1 MLRASASV
9 ALRRSR
15 VPAARYMSAATT
27 VSTTTPLTTENA
39 AVVPSTL
46 SFTQTERI
54 FAAKSTAE
62 LVRAYAVFQTCQ
74 IPFLV
79 RHSQAMINV
88 SYKVVGSTITDWALK
103 HTFFGHFCAG
113 ENAEDI
119 QPALKRLESAGIGA
133 ILDYAAEADVEAEK
147 KTPLD
152 GVSSNELQARTYDY
166 EDEAMCDANMRIAL
180 QAIQDAPANG
190 KCPHRPRVHFDGISL
205 SCVVGFTAIKCT
217 AMGKPELLQRMS
229 SILVETQLLFHSL
242 DGPVSRAKESYVDRL
257 VDYPTFKTGIQSAGA
272 SFTEEELDALFR
284 ALDVEQDGV
293 IDYIDWVSYL
303 NTMDL
308 TMGPLTR
315 FLKVDPL
322 TPEEIQQVSQM
333 MSRLETLAAAADA
346 AKVKLMID
354 AEQTYMQVAIDHV
367 VLNLQRRYNT
377 DGRDTIYNTFQCY
390 LKDSTDR
397 VLIDLERAE
406 REKFQFAC
414 KLVRGAYMIQERKRA
429 LDLEY
434 ADPIHPSLE
443 ATHANYNSL
452 VELLLVH
459 NHRASFMVASH
470 NEDSVKK
477 TVANMDAL
485 KIPRHGGGVYF
496 GQLLGM
502 CDHVSYTLGA
512 EKYQVFKYVPYG
524 PVDEVLPYLI
534 RRAQENSGMM
544 KGGAAKELGLLA
556 TELKRRVGFA

>member
-166 EDEAMCDANMRIAL
+166 EDEAMCDANMRI
-180 QAIQDAPANG
+180 
-190 KCPHRPRVHFDGISL
+190 
-205 SCVVGFTAIKCT
+205 
-217 AMGKPELLQRMS
+217 
-229 SILVETQLLFHSL
+229 
-242 DGPVSRAKESYVDRL
+242 
-257 VDYPTFKTGIQSAGA
+257 
-272 SFTEEELDALFR
+272 
-284 ALDVEQDGV
+284 
-293 IDYIDWVSYL
+293 
-303 NTMDL
+303 
-308 TMGPLTR
+308 
-315 FLKVDPL
+315 
-322 TPEEIQQVSQM
+322 
-333 MSRLETLAAAADA
+333 
-346 AKVKLMID
+346 
-354 AEQTYMQVAIDHV
+354 
-367 VLNLQRRYNT
+367 
-377 DGRDTIYNTFQCY
+377 
-390 LKDSTDR
+390 
-397 VLIDLERAE
+397 
-406 REKFQFAC
+406 
-414 KLVRGAYMIQERKRA
+414 
-429 LDLEY
+429 
-434 ADPIHPSLE
+434 
-443 ATHANYNSL
+443 
-452 VELLLVH
+452 
-459 NHRASFMVASH
+459 
-470 NEDSVKK
+470 
-477 TVANMDAL
+477 
-485 KIPRHGGGVYF
+485 
-496 GQLLGM
+496 
-502 CDHVSYTLGA
+502 
-512 EKYQVFKYVPYG
+512 
-524 PVDEVLPYLI
+524 
-534 RRAQENSGMM
+534 
-544 KGGAAKELGLLA
+544 
-556 TELKRRVGFA
+556 